1 MAGIRSGL
9 SHSVSDTLSSFG
21 RHPIIGLSIEG
32 TDLRVICVDRR
43 KIVRIVAKPLEPELV
58 PGGVVADPAA
68 FGLAVRNILNEY
80 ELPKATVVAGF
91 PDVNAIS
98 RMLTLPRDATTKVAQ
113 VVEREARRDPV
124 ISNGGYRIFHQMVS
138 ESPTQITVFVLAIR
152 RAPLEQYLAGLKQA
166 AIIPQMVE
174 LRPLA
179 MIRAINQP
187 HIIIANVERTSFDVV
202 IVSNNLPVIMRTMTL
217 SGNETDTVQDVV
229 SELERTIESYNSNH
243 PHPLSPRL
251 PVALTGELSAT
262 PDLQQAVQER
272 LGRPLAPLSCPY
284 AAPAGFDVANF
295 VVNIGLV
302 LKAR

>member
-1 MAGIRSGL
+1 MAGILSGL
-9 SHSVSDTLSSFG
+9 SRSGSDLFSSLG
-21 RHPIIGLSIEG
+21 RRPIIGLSIEG
-32 TDLRVICVDRR
+32 ADLRVICVDRR
-43 KIVRIVAKPLEPELV
+43 KIVRIVSRPLDPELM

-68 FGLAVRNILNEY
+68 FGHAVRTILNEY
-80 ELPKATVVAGF
+80 ELPKATVVASF

-98 RMLTLPRDATTKVAQ
+98 KMLPLPKNAMMKVAE
-113 VVEREARRDPV
+113 VVEREARRDP
-124 ISNGGYRIFHQMVS
+124 IIGNGEYRIFHQVVN
-138 ESPTQITVFVLAIR
+138 ESPTEIMVFVLAVR
-152 RAPLEQYLAGLKQA
+152 NAPLTQYLAGLRQA
-166 AIIPQMVE
+166 AIVPQMVE

-202 IVSNNLPVIMRTMTL
+202 IVSNDLPVIMRTMAF
-217 SGNETDTVQDVV
+217 SGSDGEIVKDVV

-243 PHPLSPRL
+243 PQPLSPRL
-251 PVALTGELSAT
+251 AVALTGEFSAL
-262 PDLQQAVQER
+262 PDLRQAVTER
-272 LGRPLAPLSCPY
+272 LGRPLVSLTCPF